1 VAGPSLLLMDEPLS
15 SLDPE
20 LNLHLRHEILRLHAQ
35 LGFTLI
41 YVTHSREEAAE
52 VASRVV
58 GMERGRMVM
67 QAG

>member
-35 LGFTLI
+35 LGK
-41 YVTHSREEAAE
+41 H
-52 VASRVV
+52 
-58 GMERGRMVM
+58 
-67 QAG
+67 